1 MLSTLFY
8 LASLVGSVGS
18 VDSQSDFVNKKRVME
33 GDTATGAL
41 VVKMGP
47 VMNVHV
53 DVEDVKVISGKALA
67 VLPAIVDKG
76 SLFEGFSHSR
86 LYAVRYTR

>member
-8 LASLVGSVGS
+8 VASLVGTSNS
-18 VDSQSDFVNKKRVME
+18 NSDFVNKKELME
-33 GDTATGAL
+33 GVTASGGL

-47 VMNVHV
+47 VMNVRV
-53 DVEDVKVISGKALA
+53 EVEDVKVISGKAVA
-67 VLPAIVDKG
+67 TLPAIVDKG